1 MLGGILPQIFPGHCL
16 HLSEPHFCVCSKG
29 GWSSFCPQPLVG
41 GQIRCGPGGSL
52 HVTSAMGKASS
63 LGDIQNVTLQVSAGR
78 GLPWTVPPGSRGGQ
92 PGLACQELRDWGR
105 EGSAPPPPAGALQV
119 HPVCAVPRAW
129 GQHPPQDCPLSCCP
143 RFWGAP
149 IGQLPCPGS
158 WPRLSLP
165 SAALAGCLSP
175 QEHINCLFCP
185 WRGLSLCRAQRHPC
199 PTLCS
204 SSLLHLSFV
213 CTAHSWH
220 PVLPDRQVCPLPGH
234 PTPKPRAACGKVC
247 ELKRPVP
254 IIQEGKWRQERGRGG
269 PLPGGSP
276 SGRCNGLG
284 PLQWGTC
291 AAPLPTLACRSVLVA
306 SRE

>member
-1 MLGGILPQIFPGHCL
+1 MGPALDHAPGFSWWSAGAGLSGAQGLGQ
-16 HLSEPHFCVCSKG
+16 G
-29 GWSSFCPQPLVG
+29 GVSP
-41 GQIRCGPGGSL
+41 
-52 HVTSAMGKASS
+52 ASS
-63 LGDIQNVTLQVSAGR
+63 SWSFTGMSCLCC
-78 GLPWTVPPGSRGGQ
+78 PG
-92 PGLACQELRDWGR
+92 
-105 EGSAPPPPAGALQV
+105 
-119 HPVCAVPRAW
+119 AW
-129 GQHPPQDCPLSCCP
+129 GQHPPRDCPLSCCP

-149 IGQLPCPGS
+149 IGQLPYPGS
-158 WPRLSLP
+158 WPRLSPSLSLP

-175 QEHINCLFCP
+175 RAHINCPFCP
-185 WRGLSLCRAQRHPC
+185 WRGLSLRRAQRHSS

-213 CTAHSWH
+213 RTARSWH

-276 SGRCNGLG
+276 SGRCNGPG

-291 AAPLPTLACRSVLVA
+291 AAPLPTLACRSVLVG